1 MHTHT
6 HAHMYIAENLTDT
19 HTQARATRAMTYLRT
34 MAARM
39 RIANAPPT
47 HPATMAVFPLDL
59 DDAAGGVAVDIGPT
73 VVITVVVQP
82 DPEPEPPPDPQPD
95 PIGVA
100 GVVTPEPAP
109 VKARA

>member
-1 MHTHT
+1 
-6 HAHMYIAENLTDT
+6 MYIAENLTDT